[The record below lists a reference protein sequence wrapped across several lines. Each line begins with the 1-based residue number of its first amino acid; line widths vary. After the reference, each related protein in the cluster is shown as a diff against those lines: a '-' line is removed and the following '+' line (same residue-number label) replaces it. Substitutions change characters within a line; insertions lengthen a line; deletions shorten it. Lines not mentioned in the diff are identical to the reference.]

1 MLKIIEFLLFFF
13 MAYWVL
19 FIYPH
24 RNAVKTAKTVDATS
38 TPEVVQ
44 MATCHFCKIR
54 LPLNESFLF
63 DQRYFCGMEHFNT
76 FDTNGWLGC
85 AKQIRS
91 PNHDER
97 PEDVNVDTVVI
108 HHISLPEGRFGS
120 GAIEQ
125 FFTNQLDP
133 QEDPYFEQIA
143 HLEVSA
149 HFLIK
154 RSGELIQFVSIHDRA
169 WHAGA
174 SQLFEREK
182 VNDFSVGIEMEGT
195 GDIPYENT
203 QYQTLAKLVQM
214 IEKEL
219 HINYFVG
226 HSDISPNRKTDPGK
240 SFDWK
245 YVSQNAKIP
254 ENKLPFGSSSR

>member
-13 MAYWVL
+13 IAYWLL
-19 FIYPH
+19 FIYPK
-24 RNAVKTAKTVDATS
+24 RSAKKKANRVDKES
-38 TPEVVQ
+38 TPEVTQ

-54 LPLNESFLF
+54 LPLNDSFLF
-63 DQRYFCGMEHFNT
+63 DQRHFCSMEHFNT
-76 FDTNGWLGC
+76 FDANGWLGC

-97 PEDVNVDTVVI
+97 PEDAHVDTVVI
-108 HHISLPEGRFGS
+108 HHISLPEGCFG
-120 GAIEQ
+120 GDAIEQ

-133 QEDPYFEQIA
+133 QDDPYYEKIA

-174 SQLFEREK
+174 SELFEREK
-182 VNDFSVGIEMEGT
+182 VNDFSVGIELEGT
-195 GDIPYENT
+195 GEIPYESM
-203 QYQTLAKLVQM
+203 QYQTLIKLIQA
-214 IEKEL
+214 IEKKL

-245 YVSQNAKIP
+245 YVSQTAKIS
-254 ENKLPFGSSSR
+254 ENKLPFGTTPR